1 LYDAFIISPKKGV
14 IHKDCKSTETKTPQ
28 ALEMYALKF
37 EQWVRGCS
45 AKYQASPGEQTVE
58 QPDLK
63 EQG

>member
-1 LYDAFIISPKKGV
+1 
-14 IHKDCKSTETKTPQ
+14 
-28 ALEMYALKF
+28 MYALKF

-63 EQG
+63 EQGQQNTKHGLCSTFIKKFIQNGDDKYMNK